1 MEKKADIKDSQEKM
15 EMKAGERTPD
25 ITEVIYNAK
34 KKIGANIG
42 KIQKGLNLTNPQFY
56 DLLFGKG
63 TIKENKDKS
72 TEISRI
78 KRGDLTIAT
87 VITVIVKT
95 KTPPA
100 ELFTE
105 IDEKNI
111 DMEPTAYDVCRMFYN
126 ILASGRFDI
135 EGTSKLQK
143 EGAVWSFEKE
153 KKERNLDNYYPK
165 KFRDYP
171 QPIYIRIMP
180 RYFWKTG
187 ENGGEGGLA
196 EYTETEEIFQ
206 FITNALEL
214 YSSNL
219 PEINRVHYIHSELEK
234 ISQKSIDK
242 EDYTYVGDY
251 WFDYMFS

>member
-1 MEKKADIKDSQEKM
+1 MEKETDNKDSQEKM
-15 EMKAGERTPD
+15 ALGADERTPD
-25 ITEVIYNAK
+25 ISKIIANVK

-42 KIQKGLNLTNPQFY
+42 KIQKGLRLTNPQFY
-56 DLLFGKG
+56 DLLNG
-63 TIKENKDKS
+63 TGTTLAEKDKS
-72 TEISRI
+72 TMIARI
-78 KRGDLTIAT
+78 KRGDFTIDK
-87 VITVIVKT
+87 VITVAVKT
-95 KTPPA
+95 KTPIA

-111 DMEPTAYDVCRMFYN
+111 DIAPTAYDVCRTFYN

-143 EGAVWSFEKE
+143 QGKVWSFEKE
-153 KKERNLDNYYPK
+153 KQELDNYYPK

-180 RYFWKTG
+180 HYFWDKKG
-187 ENGGEGGLA
+187 KYA

-214 YSSNL
+214 YSSTL
-219 PEINRVHYIHSELEK
+219 PQPNRVHYIHSELER

-242 EDYTYVGDY
+242 NEYTYVGDY
-251 WFDYMFS
+251 FLDDLFE

>member
-1 MEKKADIKDSQEKM
+1 MEKKTDDKDSQEKM
-15 EMKAGERTPD
+15 EMKAGERTLD
-25 ITEVIYNAK
+25 ITEIIDNAK

-42 KIQKGLNLTNPQFY
+42 KIQEGLHLTNPQFY
-56 DLLFGKG
+56 DLLWPG
-63 TIKENKDKS
+63 TTKEKKDKS
-72 TEISRI
+72 TLISRI
-78 KRGDLTIAT
+78 KRGDFTLDTILT
-87 VITVIVKT
+87 VKFRT
-95 KTPPA
+95 KIPIA

-111 DMEPTAYDVCRMFYN
+111 DMEPTAYDVCRTFYN

-135 EGTSKLQK
+135 MGTKALQEK
-143 EGAVWSFEKE
+143 GAVWSFEEEKE
-153 KKERNLDNYYPK
+153 KLELDNYYPK

-180 RYFWKTG
+180 HYFWDKKG
-187 ENGGEGGLA
+187 KYA

-214 YSSNL
+214 YSSTL
-219 PEINRVHYIHSELEK
+219 PQPNRVHYIHSELER

-242 EDYTYVGDY
+242 NEYTYVGDY
-251 WFDYMFS
+251 WLDDLFE

>member
-1 MEKKADIKDSQEKM
+1 MEKETDNKDSQEKM
-15 EMKAGERTPD
+15 ALGADERTPD
-25 ITEVIYNAK
+25 ISKIIANVK

-42 KIQKGLNLTNPQFY
+42 KIQKGLRLSNPQFY
-56 DLLFGKG
+56 DFLNG
-63 TIKENKDKS
+63 TGTTLAEKDKS
-72 TEISRI
+72 TMIARI
-78 KRGDLTIAT
+78 KRGDFTIDK
-87 VITVIVKT
+87 VITVAVKT
-95 KTPPA
+95 KTPIA

-111 DMEPTAYDVCRMFYN
+111 DIAPTAYDVCRTFYN

-143 EGAVWSFEKE
+143 QGKVWSFEKE
-153 KKERNLDNYYPK
+153 KQELDNYYPK

-180 RYFWKTG
+180 HYFWDKKG
-187 ENGGEGGLA
+187 KYA

-214 YSSNL
+214 YSSTL
-219 PEINRVHYIHSELEK
+219 PQPNRVHYIHSELER

-242 EDYTYVGDY
+242 NEYTYVGDY
-251 WFDYMFS
+251 FLDDLFE

>member
-1 MEKKADIKDSQEKM
+1 MEKETDNKDSQEKM
-15 EMKAGERTPD
+15 ALGADERTPD
-25 ITEVIYNAK
+25 ISKIIANVK

-42 KIQKGLNLTNPQFY
+42 KIQKGLRLSNPQFY
-56 DLLFGKG
+56 DLLNG
-63 TIKENKDKS
+63 TGTTLAEKDKS
-72 TEISRI
+72 TMIARI
-78 KRGDLTIAT
+78 KRGDFTIDK
-87 VITVIVKT
+87 VITVAVKT
-95 KTPPA
+95 KTPIA

-111 DMEPTAYDVCRMFYN
+111 DIAPTAYDVCRTFYN

-143 EGAVWSFEKE
+143 QGKVWSFEKE
-153 KKERNLDNYYPK
+153 KQELDNYYPK

-180 RYFWKTG
+180 HYFWDKKG
-187 ENGGEGGLA
+187 KYA

-214 YSSNL
+214 YSSTL
-219 PEINRVHYIHSELEK
+219 PQPNRVHYIHSELER

-242 EDYTYVGDY
+242 NEYTYVGDY
-251 WFDYMFS
+251 FLDDLFE